1 MFLAVSGS
9 NQILLS
15 LDQCKQKIKMFS
27 YIYLVSEANY
37 KAVATFREDTSPLRL
52 LKSAEIYGGLFQN

>member
-1 MFLAVSGS
+1 
-9 NQILLS
+9 
-15 LDQCKQKIKMFS
+15 MFS